1 MDKQKTI
8 TLVELIII
16 FFIIIM
22 LSASVFVTYLNFVKN
37 YNTKSTKE
45 NHLTIISII
54 NSENKECLQG
64 SKEWIWN
71 DKITI
76 ICGSIL
82 IDNKID
88 KFFNDTIKLKNPYD
102 KGNAVY
108 KVSSM
113 PNTLKPGINYIMLN
127 RDNNRMKVSTLLEYD
142 GKLLE
147 TVKHFK

>member
-16 FFIIIM
+16 FFIIVM
-22 LSASVFVTYLNFVKN
+22 LFATVFVTYLDFMKN
-37 YNTKSTKE
+37 YNTKLTRK

-54 NSENKECLQG
+54 NSEKSKCLEG
-64 SKEWIWN
+64 SKEWKWN
-71 DKITI
+71 DKVTI
-76 ICGSIL
+76 ACSSIFV
-82 IDNKID
+82 DNQID
-88 KFFNDTIKLKNPYD
+88 KFFNGIIKLKNPYD

-108 KVSSM
+108 EVSSM

-127 RDNNRMKVSTLLEYD
+127 KDNNRLKVTTLLAYD